1 MGKTLIGILEIGLAI
16 ALQFVPGLG
25 TVAGISLGVSLGAAG
40 LSTLLTKVPKP
51 QTTAQA
57 LKQPIPPRVSAY
69 GRNRLH
75 WAYALFDVAPDGWA
89 VDVGVFHDGLMDG
102 VETYYIG
109 DQIVTVLA
117 GGWILKG
124 PGGEW
129 GDEDTVQ
136 VGVNLGRAT
145 ETAFAPVIAKM
156 PGIWTSNHR
165 GDGCVTGFMLS
176 KNVKAEHYQAIFPY
190 GGPNQQSLSI
200 AGRWQR
206 VFDWRDPSQSVDN
219 DATWKWSENAIL
231 HLAHYLLVRMNKDWG
246 LHFAPTLDYWTAA
259 ANDADQQMPLNG
271 IQRLTTGA
279 VAAGATSVTLDS
291 VGSLAVGRMILLCD
305 QPDLRNCE
313 PRIVTSISGNT
324 VSWDVGLAVA
334 HEANSLVFYQPDGRA
349 VGEYRYRSCVAHQH
363 TDAHKDVLAHLL
375 ACCDG
380 WLSPRSDGALVV
392 YSGRYY
398 EPTVTIGPDE
408 IVSYS
413 HQEGVAE
420 EDAINTI
427 TVTYVDQNNDF
438 NTVSTDDWTDEDDIS
453 ARGKQLTDALD
464 NQVPSHSQGRR
475 LAKRAIA
482 KIMAPQRGS
491 ITTTSD
497 GRTVLGQRYIR
508 LQIIE
513 AGSTFYDGPAEI
525 QKVTRN
531 LQTGGVTFDWIAAD
545 PNIDAWEPA
554 TEEGLPA
561 PVGTRVALAP
571 VDPPVITSA
580 LSDFSSIS
588 TDGTGVRI
596 DITATGPDRTDL
608 TWFARWR
615 PQGAAVWNEQQYSDI
630 DPGPSV
636 SIVTG
641 FVPVNAMVEVEVAYR
656 TGDNRLSDYSSPPFV
671 VDSSSYSTPP
681 DDATAP
687 VLTSWS
693 ASLNML
699 VDPIARASSYRWNI
713 YKDDGTTL
721 IASHSTPD
729 RSLNYAAA
737 TAALDGVQRSYVIGV
752 QGVNS
757 AGVGAEAKSAVISKA
772 APAAVS
778 SPAIAGGAT
787 TATATCAAVSGAMGY
802 VTYYFNVSG
811 FDPKTQGGSVS
822 SGIPSMSIFGNAAGT
837 YYGHIAAYDEWTGNP
852 AFLNLS
858 SEISFTITTGG
869 GSTPSGGG
877 TGGGGYS
884 GTGNP
889 YVRPP

>member
-1 MGKTLIGILEIGLAI
+1 MGKTLIGLLEIGLAI

-25 TVAGISLGVSLGAAG
+25 TVAGISLGLSLGAAG
-40 LSTLLTKVPKP
+40 LTTLLTKVPKP

-57 LKQPIPPRVSAY
+57 LKQPIPPRVSMY
-69 GRNRLH
+69 GRGRLH
-75 WAYALFDVAPDGWA
+75 WSYILFDVAADGWA
-89 VDVGVFHDGLMDG
+89 VDVGVFHDGRMDG
-102 VETYYIG
+102 IERWYIG
-109 DQIVTVLA
+109 EQIVTVLS

-129 GDEDTVQ
+129 GDEDTVR
-136 VGVNLGRAT
+136 VGANLGLPT

-156 PGIWTSNHR
+156 PGIWTANHR

-176 KNVKAEHYQAIFPY
+176 KNVKAENYQKIFPY
-190 GGPNQQSLSI
+190 GGPNQQALSL

-206 VFDWRDPSQSVDN
+206 VFDWRDPSQNVAD
-219 DATWKWSENAIL
+219 DTTWKWSENAIL
-231 HLAHYLLVRMNKDWG
+231 HLAHYLLVRMGKDWS
-246 LHFAPTLDYWTAA
+246 LHFVPTLDYWTAA
-259 ANDADQQMPLNG
+259 ADDAQYQMALNG
-271 IQRLTTGA
+271 IQRLL
-279 VAAGATSVTLDS
+279 VADIPAEATSATLDS
-291 VGSLAVGRMILLCD
+291 VAGLTIGRTILLAD
-305 QPDLRNCE
+305 EPDLSHNE
-313 PRIVTSISGNT
+313 PRPVTNIVGNT
-324 VSWDVGLAVA
+324 VHWSLPLAWAHSAGTICFYQTDNSAVA
-334 HEANSLVFYQPDGRA
+334 ED
-349 VGEYRYRSCVAHQH
+349 RYRSCVAHQH
-363 TDAHKDVLAHLL
+363 TDAHKDTLAHLL

-398 EPTVTIGPDE
+398 APTVTIGPDE

-413 HQEGVAE
+413 FQDGVAE

-427 TVTYVDQNNDF
+427 TVSYVDQANDF
-438 NTVSTDDWTDEDDIS
+438 NTVATDDWIDEDDVS
-453 ARGKQLTDALD
+453 ERGKQLSDALD
-464 NQVPSHSQGRR
+464 NQVPSHSQARR
-475 LAKRAIA
+475 LAKRAMA
-482 KIMAPQRGS
+482 KIMAPYRGS

-497 GRTVLGQRYIR
+497 GRTVLGQRYIH

-545 PNIDAWEPA
+545 PNVDAWDPA

-571 VDPPVITSA
+571 VDPPVITA
-580 LSDFSSIS
+580 AVSDFSSIS

-615 PQGAAVWNEQQYSDI
+615 PQGAAVWNDQQFSDI

-641 FVPVNAMVEVEVAYR
+641 FVPTNSMVEVEVAYR
-656 TGDNRLSDYSSPPFV
+656 TGDARLSDYSTPATLVNTSAY
-671 VDSSSYSTPP
+671 DTPP
-681 DDATAP
+681 DPAAVPT
-687 VLTSWS
+687 LTSWTS
-693 ASLNML
+693 SLNMQ
-699 VDPIARASSYRWNI
+699 VEQIARASAYRWNI
-713 YKDDGTTL
+713 YKADGTTL

-729 RSLNYAAA
+729 RSLNYTAAI
-737 TAALDGVQRSYVIGV
+737 AALDGVQRSYVIGV
-752 QGVNS
+752 QGANS
-757 AGVGAEAKSAVISKA
+757 AGLGTEAKSAVLTKA

-787 TATATCAAVSGAMGY
+787 TATATCTALAGAMGY
-802 VTYYFNVSG
+802 VTFYYNVSG

-822 SGIPSMSIFGNAAGT
+822 SGIPSMSIFGNPAGT

-858 SEISFTITTGG
+858 SEISFSITTGG

-877 TGGGGYS
+877 SSGGGYS
-884 GTGNP
+884 GNGNP